1 MTDAAARLI
10 AACDDPGAVAD
21 RLRSEGARV
30 IRVLG
35 QDAPYA
41 LLRAA
46 GLSPVR
52 MVPRPGPTPDA
63 NMLAGNG
70 TLSHRG
76 RSLLQQ
82 IVADCSG
89 DPLLFT
95 HANSEL
101 PQLFATVRELL
112 RTGDMPPRPVHMLDL
127 LHMPRPSSRK
137 YNTGRIAALVEWL
150 NGLEPGQMLVDFAAA
165 AAEERTRPTAIAH
178 LAGPLRVAAI
188 AAAHALPPAEWR
200 ALVADIAA
208 GREGTPVFAIGSAQY
223 STARQRE
230 LDARGL
236 VTVGDDQDWGDP
248 QVDGWIDCPT
258 TLDGLA
264 DPARLTPRM
273 LVPAPTRLE
282 HIAAR
287 MRALGT
293 TRAVIV
299 ESDGDEATAWD
310 AGWLARGLQDRGIT
324 VERVGAAT
332 PVPARE
338 KSSAPPRP
346 RSDGRRSRKSLASI
360 AGFGAFQ
367 REWFQGL
374 RARVDAG
381 APLAVVNANSPQEIL
396 RAMDVPFV
404 VNQWWASIAAAKQ
417 QSPRYFQLLRDRG
430 YPSDAEAYSSQGLAA
445 AFDTDADQA
454 PWGGLPRPAYVQAV
468 LGTDATPRIF
478 EHWARETDADM
489 FLFERSIETRLDIPL
504 DWWDSLQDH
513 WDEVIE
519 PHRIDLMVEELHALI
534 TRIEATS
541 DRRFNGAK
549 FAEIMDLVNEQED
562 YYRKTRDLIAG
573 AHPVPVSVADTMPAT
588 MVPQW
593 HRGTTWARDAARD
606 FYEEV
611 RARHEA
617 GEAACAS
624 ERLRLMWV
632 GRGMWSDMGF
642 YQRWE
647 ESHGAVF
654 VWSMYLAL
662 AADGYIRRT
671 APGQNPMHA
680 LAARFVTMGDELRMP
695 SWAGAWHVR
704 EAESHAVDGAV
715 ALSDADP
722 FVLRALRRA
731 GVPVLSLDLDNYNRE
746 SSDEDAVDRQIAAFL
761 EGPVTA
767 YSARRRPGAAS
778 LGAAP
783 HR

>member
-1 MTDAAARLI
+1 MTDAASRLI
-10 AACDDPGAVAD
+10 AACDNPGAVAD
-21 RLRSEGARV
+21 RLRGEGARV
-30 IRVLG
+30 LRVLG

-46 GLSPVR
+46 GFAPVR

-63 NMLAGNG
+63 DLLAGDG

-82 IVADCSG
+82 IVADTSG
-89 DPLLFT
+89 EALLFT
-95 HANSEL
+95 HADSEL

-127 LHMPRPSSRK
+127 LHLPRESSRK
-137 YNTGRIAALVEWL
+137 YNKGQIAALAEWL
-150 NGLEPGQMLVDFAAA
+150 RQLNGPMASIAAD
-165 AAEERTRPTAIAH
+165 EERARPAAIAH
-178 LAGPLRVAAI
+178 LAGPLRIAAI

-200 ALVADIAA
+200 ELVGAA
-208 GREGTPVFAIGSAQY
+208 ASEREGTPVFVLGSAQY

-230 LDARGL
+230 LEARGF
-236 VTVGDDQDWGDP
+236 VTLGDDQDWGDP
-248 QVDGWIDCPT
+248 LVEGWADSPA

-264 DPARLTPRM
+264 DPARLVPRI
-273 LVPAPTRLE
+273 LAPAPVRLE
-282 HIAAR
+282 RIVAR
-287 MRALGT
+287 MAALGSSH
-293 TRAVIV
+293 AIIV
-299 ESDGDEATAWD
+299 ESDHDDATAWD
-310 AGWLARGLQDRGIT
+310 AGWFERELGARGIT
-324 VERVGAAT
+324 VERIGAPT
-332 PVPARE
+332 PTTVAAEAPA
-338 KSSAPPRP
+338 AAP
-346 RSDGRRSRKSLASI
+346 RSTDGRRSRKSLASL
-360 AGFGAFQ
+360 AGFGTFQ
-367 REWFQGL
+367 RDWFQGL
-374 RARVDAG
+374 RAQVDAG

-404 VNQWWASIAAAKQ
+404 VNQWWASIVAAKQ
-417 QSPRYFQLLRDRG
+417 QSPRYFQLLRDHG
-430 YPSDAEAYSSQGLAA
+430 YPSDAEAYSSQGIAA
-445 AFDTDADQA
+445 AFDANAEQA

-468 LGTDATPRIF
+468 LGTDPTPRIF
-478 EHWARETDADM
+478 EHWARETGAEM
-489 FLFERSIETRLDIPL
+489 FLFERSIESRLDIPL
-504 DWWDSLQDH
+504 DWWDSLQDR

-519 PHRIDLMVEELHALI
+519 PHRIALMVEELQAMVAQ
-534 TRIEATS
+534 IEATS
-541 DRRFNGAK
+541 DRRFDAAK

-573 AHPVPVSVADTMPAT
+573 SFPAPVSVADTMPAT

-593 HRGTTWARDAARD
+593 HRGTVWARDAARN

-611 RARHEA
+611 RDRHEK
-617 GEAACAS
+617 GEAACPG
-624 ERLRLMWV
+624 EKLRLMWV

-671 APGQNPMHA
+671 TAGQDPMHA

-746 SSDEDAVDRQIAAFL
+746 ASDEQAVDRQIAMFL
-761 EGPVTA
+761 EGPVTD
-767 YSARRRPGAAS
+767 YSQRRR
-778 LGAAP
+778 
-783 HR
+783 